1 VYVLVLVRF
10 CNDDIFAADIV
21 NRTMQ
26 TTRRRRRRRRTRR
39 TQKQTTQTRTE

>member
-26 TTRRRRRRRRTRR
+26 TTRRRRRRRTRR
-39 TQKQTTQTRTE
+39 TQKQTHETRTE

>member
-26 TTRRRRRRRRTRR
+26 TTRRRRRRRTRR
-39 TQKQTTQTRTE
+39 TQKQTQTRTE